1 MKKTCSVFATRWGYV
16 AAVWSESGL
25 WELTFPHPTADE
37 ALTSLHHAADAVPG
51 DSPWAAALGQEL
63 ERYFAGEKLDFTVPI
78 DWSGYTS
85 FQATVLRYN
94 ATIAYGAVAS
104 YGQVAAA
111 IGSPKAS
118 RAVGEA
124 LHINRTPVVVPCHRV
139 VGADGR
145 MVGFGGGIPRK
156 EALLQLEQE
165 GR

>member
-1 MKKTCSVFATRWGYV
+1 MKKYSVFATGWGQV
-16 AAVWSESGL
+16 AAIWSDKGL
-25 WELTFPHPTADE
+25 WELTFPHPTREE
-37 ALTSLHHAADAVPG
+37 AVAALHCGELTGEGYPEWAADL
-51 DSPWAAALGQEL
+51 SREL
-63 ERYFAGEKLDFTVPI
+63 KLYFAGEKLDFAVPV
-78 DWSGYTS
+78 DWSGYTP
-85 FQATVLRYN
+85 FQAAVLRHT
-94 ATIAYGAVAS
+94 AAIPYGAVAS

-118 RAVGEA
+118 RAVGGA

-156 EALLQLEQE
+156 EALLDLEQR